1 MLNLVY
7 IKAAIEAK
15 TGIRLRLKQVAK
27 YLVEEGFITKD
38 QANKAVFYSY
48 ESYNNG
54 DLLTHK
60 TLDNPIPVDQE
71 LSNWTPIEQDEGE
84 ENDE

>member
-15 TGIRLRLKQVAK
+15 TGIRLRLKQVAQ

-48 ESYNNG
+48 ESFNTDPVSY
-54 DLLTHK
+54 K
-60 TLDNPIPVDQE
+60 TLDNPVPVDQE
-71 LSNWTPIEQDEGE
+71 LANWTPIEQDESSE
-84 ENDE
+84 DE